1 MKPQDII
8 VMLKILLWRNG
19 RWSIDAIAS
28 SIDLSNSE
36 THAAIKRSEK
46 AGVFDVLTERPRRA
60 ALEEF
65 VIHGVKYAFPAEI
78 GAKVRGLPTAH
89 SAPPLSSLIVSNKDD
104 VLVWPTP
111 EGKVQGLNVSPL
123 YPCAPVAAKNDPKL
137 YQLLALIDA
146 LRIGRPREQKLATD
160 EIIKRLR
167 ATNEIE

>member
-1 MKPQDII
+1 
-8 VMLKILLWRNG
+8 MLKIFLWKNG

-36 THAAIKRSEK
+36 THAAIKRSGK
-46 AGVFDVLTERPRRA
+46 AGVFDALTERPRRA

-65 VIHGVKYAFPAEI
+65 IIHGVKYAFPAEI

-89 SAPPLSSLIVSNKDD
+89 SAPPLSSLIVSNKED

-123 YPCAPVAAKNDPKL
+123 YPCVPVAAKNDPKL
-137 YQLLALIDA
+137 YQFLALIDA
-146 LRIGRPREQKLATD
+146 LRIGRPREQKCAID

-167 ATNEIE
+167 APNEIE